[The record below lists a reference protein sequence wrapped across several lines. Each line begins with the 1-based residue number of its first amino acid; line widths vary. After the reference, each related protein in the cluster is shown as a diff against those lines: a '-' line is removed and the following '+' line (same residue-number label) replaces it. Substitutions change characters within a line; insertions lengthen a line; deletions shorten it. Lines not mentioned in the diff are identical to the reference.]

1 MSSKYDHRKTNSNLN
16 PALAFTLTL
25 PLPLPLP
32 LTSNQAPDGGL
43 DSAAKVQA
51 KLNMFAAYEDEL
63 KGREAGVGKLTDLVG
78 QATHLRSLTVT
89 HLLTDLPTSR
99 ILLYYLLLSLP
110 FALATVLT
118 HSLAR
123 GQATDAGCPP
133 FRQFSLQTRVA
144 NISDTMEELKEAG
157 KEYKEGLEVE
167 LQRQLRLEEMRV
179 SYLPLTTY

>member
-16 PALAFTLTL
+16 LALAFTLTL

-89 HLLTDLPTSR
+89 HLLANSPTFR
-99 ILLYYLLLSLP
+99 IYCITYFHHP
-110 FALATVLT
+110 FVT
-118 HSLAR
+118 
-123 GQATDAGCPP
+123 C
-133 FRQFSLQTRVA
+133 
-144 NISDTMEELKEAG
+144 
-157 KEYKEGLEVE
+157 
-167 LQRQLRLEEMRV
+167 
-179 SYLPLTTY
+179 